1 MRLEHETNTH
11 PRLLRKSASGEPDAK
26 SGSKKQADRGQ
37 AQGTR
42 FVGATHLDDQ
52 RKSAISRALKE
63 QEIGDEIGRQ
73 IFVCAVEY
81 QLTVHGPQLGSR
93 SPPNPEALEREAE
106 LTAAVMTIAETAGA
120 MLSLLR
126 ALPESSRSRLSETLT
141 AQDTLRRTYDDRYL
155 CELGNEM
162 GRLQRAAAA
171 AAEAVQLEE
180 IPDDPAPS
188 RDFVTNLVKAYA
200 ECFEQRPTAAADGGF
215 SFALQTLG
223 EVTGLVIGY
232 EPAFLAEILP
242 AT

>member
-11 PRLLRKSASGEPDAK
+11 PRLLRKSALGEPDAK
-26 SGSKKQADRGQ
+26 SGSKKQAAREQ

-52 RKSAISRALKE
+52 QKSAISRALKE
-63 QEIGDEIGRQ
+63 QEIGDEMGHQ

-93 SPPNPEALEREAE
+93 SQPNPEALERQAE
-106 LTAAVMTIAETAGA
+106 LAAAFMTIAEKAGA
-120 MLSLLR
+120 MSSLLR

-155 CELGNEM
+155 DELGNEM
-162 GRLQRAAAA
+162 DRLQHAAADA
-171 AAEAVQLEE
+171 DQLEE

-188 RDFVTNLVKAYA
+188 RDFVTKLAKAYA
-200 ECFEQRPTAAADGGF
+200 ECFEQRPTAEADGGF